1 MQKAPPGS
9 MPGMVPPDVKSMMEQ
24 GFAQQ
29 AVKQKTN
36 ITQAPSS
43 SGPGVAA
50 QAGLTASQANKP
62 GAPQGFQHQHTP
74 RGMGT
79 PTEEAK
85 MAVSDVAEGL
95 LSIPQSI
102 LDMLGLGRPAKD
114 PQEQAELKTFHERHK
129 ALDDQQKRV
138 FDQRME
144 AEKQKKEADEE
155 MKKQKELQKK
165 KMEEQQ
171 NSQNFIPHGKVS
183 GQAALQKMQQDRK
196 GMGGASG

>member
-36 ITQAPSS
+36 IAQAPSS

-95 LSIPQSI
+95 MSIPQSF
-102 LDMLGLGRPAKD
+102 LNMMGLGRMPKTPEEKAQLQQFKQGWD
-114 PQEQAELKTFHERHK
+114 QLTAGQQEAS
-129 ALDDQQKRV
+129 QQRI
-138 FDQRME
+138 Q
-144 AEKQKKEADEE
+144 AEKQRWDTMLE
-155 MKKQKELQKK
+155 MEKQEKLQKK

-171 NSQNFIPHGKVS
+171 NQQNFIPHGKVS